1 MKMILLLGAPGV
13 GKGTQVRKLAH
24 KCALAHLS
32 TGDILREAVRAGS
45 ELGKKVGAIMKAGK
59 LVPDELVVEL
69 VRERVSGEKQ
79 GRDFVLDGFPR
90 TLVQARYLSKIAPNV
105 SLLVVILEVHES
117 QLLKRLTG
125 RRSCVNC
132 GKIYNICFSPPQQ
145 EGRCDACGSK
155 LVQREDDREE
165 AVKERL
171 RVYCQETEPLVGFYK
186 AQGNYFTVD
195 GNRDA
200 EAVFQDLCR
209 VFEES
214 VA

>member
-1 MKMILLLGAPGV
+1 MKMVLLLGAPGV
-13 GKGTQVRKLAH
+13 GKGTQARELAQ
-24 KCALAHLS
+24 KCSLTHLS
-32 TGDILREAVRAGS
+32 TGDILREAVRAGT
-45 ELGKKVGAIMKAGK
+45 ELGKKVGTIMKAGR
-59 LVPDELVVEL
+59 LVPDELVAEL

-90 TLVQARYLSKIAPNV
+90 TLAQARFLSEIAPNV
-105 SLLVVILEVHES
+105 SFLVVILKVRES

-125 RRSCVNC
+125 RRSCVKC

-145 EGRCDACGSK
+145 EGCCDVCGSE

-165 AVKERL
+165 AAKERL
-171 RVYCQETEPLVGFYK
+171 RVYRQETESLIDFYK
-186 AQGNYFTVD
+186 AQSNYFTVD

-200 EAVFQDLCR
+200 EAVFQDLCG

-214 VA
+214 AV